1 MIKPCAVVPSH
12 NHWTALGDVVDRLV
26 AAGLPVFII
35 DDGSAEPARSAI
47 GALHDP
53 ERGVR
58 VTRHDVNRGKGV
70 VVVEGFAQAHA
81 AGFTH
86 AVQVDADGQH
96 DLDSLE
102 PLLAL
107 AEASPEALVTGLP
120 QYDDSI
126 PLGRKIGRW
135 ITHVWVWVET
145 LSFSIKDSM
154 CGFRVYPLE
163 PVMELLKTQGVGH
176 RMDFDTDIMVRLYW
190 RGTPVLG
197 LPVKVI
203 YPPENTSNFDL
214 WRDNLRI
221 SWMHTRLVCEMLL
234 RLVMPKSRNEASHW
248 ADLRERGALWGLTF
262 CTLAYRLL
270 GRKGCMAVMAPI
282 VGWFFLRGTEQRRA
296 SRLFLGR
303 VFNRPPSL
311 WESYRHFLEFS
322 GRALDVFIGWTGGI
336 PADAVIADTPDALK
350 TAVEDQRGALIV
362 VAHLGNVDIARALL
376 DDETRNRMTVL
387 VHTRHAQNYNNILKR
402 FRPEA
407 ALNLLEVT
415 ELGPDTA
422 IALKERVERGE
433 WVVIAGDRIPVGS
446 QGRISEAPFLGEAA
460 PFSQGPWILAAL
472 LGCPVRLLFCLK
484 EGNRW
489 HLSLEPF
496 AERIELPRKG
506 RDEALAS
513 YVRAY
518 AARLEAFARQAPL
531 QWFNF
536 FDFWSAGTK
545 R

>member
-12 NHWTALGDVVDRLV
+12 NHWTALGDVIDRLIK
-26 AAGLPVFII
+26 AGLPVFII
-35 DDGSAEPARSAI
+35 DDGSTEPARSAI
-47 GALHDP
+47 ASLHDP
-53 ERGVR
+53 ERGVQ

-70 VVVEGFAQAHA
+70 VVIEGFAQAYA

-86 AVQVDADGQH
+86 AVQVAADGQH
-96 DLDSLE
+96 DLDCLE
-102 PLLAL
+102 PLLEL
-107 AEASPEALVTGLP
+107 AKSSPEALVTGLP
-120 QYDDSI
+120 QYNDSI
-126 PLGRKIGRW
+126 PLSRRMGRW

-163 PVMELLKTQGVGH
+163 FTMAMLKTQDVGH

-234 RLVMPKSRNEASHW
+234 RLVMPKSRSNASHW

-282 VGWFFLRGTEQRRA
+282 VGWFFLCGTEQRRA
-296 SRLFLGR
+296 SRRFLGR
-303 VFNRPPSL
+303 AFNRPPSL

-322 GRALDVFIGWTGGI
+322 GRALDVFSGWTGGI
-336 PADAVIADTPDALK
+336 PADAVIANTPDVLK
-350 TAVEDQRGALIV
+350 AAVGDKRGALIV

-376 DDETRNRMTVL
+376 NDETRNRMTVL
-387 VHTRHAQNYNNILKR
+387 VHTRHAQNYNNILKC

-446 QGRISEAPFLGEAA
+446 QGRISEAIFLGEPA

-484 EGNRW
+484 EGSRW
-489 HLSLEPF
+489 YLSLEPF
-496 AERIELPRKG
+496 AEQIELPRKG
-506 RDEALAS
+506 RDEALAA
-513 YVRAY
+513 YVRTY
-518 AARLEAFARQAPL
+518 AARLEAFARRAPF